1 MKIMM
6 FLRDISQ
13 SIRAD
18 DMIDDS
24 EAVGL
29 DGIFFPSQ
37 AYAGRANLVIYRSSA
52 RSSEQLR
59 VHDLAWASQRLPRI

>member
-1 MKIMM
+1 M

-13 SIRAD
+13 SIQAD

-29 DGIFFPSQ
+29 DGIFFPS
-37 AYAGRANLVIYRSSA
+37 
-52 RSSEQLR
+52 
-59 VHDLAWASQRLPRI
+59 

>member
-1 MKIMM
+1 
-6 FLRDISQ
+6 
-13 SIRAD
+13 
-18 DMIDDS
+18 MIDDS